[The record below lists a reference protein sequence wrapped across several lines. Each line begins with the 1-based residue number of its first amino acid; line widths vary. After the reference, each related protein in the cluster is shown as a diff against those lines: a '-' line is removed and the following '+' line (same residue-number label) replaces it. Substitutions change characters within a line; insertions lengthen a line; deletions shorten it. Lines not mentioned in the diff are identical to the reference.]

1 MKRKK
6 LFRALKWVG
15 LVVLS
20 LLVVGALAFNI
31 VMREAKQADAPGVLS
46 INNPSPAMGDI
57 FAYAVAPYGKDVLV
71 GGVSDGAGA
80 TGAGSAYLFDSDSGA
95 LLRTLHNPTPEK
107 YDYFGR
113 AVAAWGSDIVVTAY
127 RDNTGAED
135 AGSVYIFDGQ
145 NGALL
150 RSLSNPAPGEKA
162 YFGRSLAVLD
172 DTLIIGADGDSS
184 QAHAA
189 GAVYLFDAASGQLR
203 QTLPNPT
210 PEDNDQFGLSLA
222 VWGQDIV
229 VGAIGDNSGAPRA
242 GAVYVFDNVSGAL
255 RLTLTNPAPVED
267 GNFGYAVTVIDD
279 AIVVGAIGNNSGAPA
294 AGTVYVFNASSGAL
308 LRTLDN
314 PSPDKGDNFGYAVGH
329 FQGDILVGAIGD
341 SRGAKWAGTVYL
353 FDSAGGA
360 LRLTLPNPTPK
371 FFDSFGWSLAEV
383 GDKIVV
389 GAIGDK
395 VGAPSAG
402 SAYIFDAALWLQT
415 AGR

>member
-1 MKRKK
+1 MKRK
-6 LFRALKWVG
+6 LLRTLKWGG
-15 LVVLS
+15 LAVLC
-20 LLVVGALAFNI
+20 LLVVGTLAFNI
-31 VMREAKQADAPGVLS
+31 VMREPKQADAPGVLS

-57 FAYAVAPYGKDVLV
+57 FAYAVAPYGNDVLV
-71 GGVSDGAGA
+71 GGVSDSTGA
-80 TGAGSAYLFDSDSGA
+80 TGAGSAYLFDSASGA

-113 AVAAWGSDIVVTAY
+113 AVAAWGSNIVVAAY

-135 AGSVYIFDGQ
+135 AGSVYIF
-145 NGALL
+145 NGHSGELL
-150 RSLSNPAPGEKA
+150 RSLHNPAPGVKA

-172 DTLIIGADGDSS
+172 DTLIVGADGDST

-189 GAVYLFDAASGQLR
+189 GAVYLFEAASGQLR
-203 QTLPNPT
+203 QTLLNPT
-210 PEDNDQFGLSLA
+210 PEEEDQFGLSLA

-242 GAVYVFDNVSGAL
+242 GAVYVFDGHTGAL
-255 RLTLTNPAPVED
+255 RLTLTNPDPVED

-279 AIVVGAIGNNSGAPA
+279 AVVVGAIGNNSVAPA
-294 AGTVYVFNASSGAL
+294 AGNVYVFDAHSGAL
-308 LRTLDN
+308 LRAINN

-341 SRGAKWAGTVYL
+341 NSGAKWAGTVYL
-353 FDSAGGA
+353 FDHASGA

-371 FFDSFGWSLAEV
+371 FFDSFGWSLAEA
-383 GDKIVV
+383 GDRIVV

-402 SAYIFDAALWLQT
+402 SAYVFDAAHWLQT